1 MPMSPVRT
9 AGIKTYGTDT
19 VKMMTSDSYIFTI
32 SVIGSAGNRLHGPA
46 FSAIIKEEHKMPDY
60 LCVMIVGSLVIGFI
74 LGRWR
79 VPPDYCGDV
88 IISADSETCTFALDI
103 PADDIPKYHAL
114 VFRVVEEKDSR

>member
-1 MPMSPVRT
+1 M
-9 AGIKTYGTDT
+9 
-19 VKMMTSDSYIFTI
+19 
-32 SVIGSAGNRLHGPA
+32 
-46 FSAIIKEEHKMPDY
+46 KEEYRMPDY

-103 PADDIPKYHAL
+103 PADDIPSPQFYAGTAHGKTTCFARLATLHAMTGSIY
-114 VFRVVEEKDSR
+114 ED